1 MELIHHV
8 QKAVWENAGVKLEME
23 VKRLGSF
30 QFDQVLSENV
40 IAQVEGNVPLNLE

>member
-8 QKAVWENAGVKLEME
+8 QKAVWENGGVKLEME